1 MNGKVEVVASAAQT
15 FTDMM
20 DTARSTRLEILIVV
34 LILAEL
40 IIAGIALI
48 K

>member
-1 MNGKVEVVASAAQT
+1 VAAVASVAQT

-20 DTARSTRLEILIVV
+20 DAARSMRLAVLIVA

-40 IIAGIALI
+40 IIAVITLFRL
-48 K
+48 